1 MYYAFNVVINIGC
14 IVLVKGVIYIRT
26 CDCLYL
32 CIY

>member
-1 MYYAFNVVINIGC
+1 MRSMINIGC